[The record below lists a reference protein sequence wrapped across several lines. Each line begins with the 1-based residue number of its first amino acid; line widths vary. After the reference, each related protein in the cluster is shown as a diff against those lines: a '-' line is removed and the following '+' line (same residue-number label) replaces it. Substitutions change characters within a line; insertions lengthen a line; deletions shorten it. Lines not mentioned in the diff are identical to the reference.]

1 MAAYNGTRRKLTDS
15 LVLYTNQLSR
25 KSFAGEPTT
34 NLIKTAESDNQF
46 EVSSGYVF
54 YRIYKDKDPNKQG
67 IFKSLAPGNITN
79 DDVVYKVSY
88 SDTTL
93 ANANLRQG
101 WNSIPLNIGSEYT
114 LSVDVLPLIH
124 I

>member
-54 YRIYKDKDPNKQG
+54 YRIY
-67 IFKSLAPGNITN
+67 
-79 DDVVYKVSY
+79 
-88 SDTTL
+88 
-93 ANANLRQG
+93 
-101 WNSIPLNIGSEYT
+101 
-114 LSVDVLPLIH
+114 
-124 I
+124 